1 MSATAFD
8 AVAHHRARSRRA
20 EARADALELQRTKLE
35 RLLGR
40 ALQIAAGSECEPL
53 VLLAVLEEIDRL
65 AAKPAP
71 TIEELVV
78 VLRETDPDPSW
89 RTP

>member
-1 MSATAFD
+1 MTFD
-8 AVAHHRARSRRA
+8 VVAHHRRRTREAERRA
-20 EARADALELQRTKLE
+20 DMLEHERAKLE
-35 RLLGR
+35 RLLAR
-40 ALQIAAGSECEPL
+40 ALQIAAGTESEPL

-65 AAKPAP
+65 VAKPAP
-71 TIEELVV
+71 TIEELVL